1 MQSSTCQIQHLVSI
15 TDNSDHSLRGFM
27 HLHVL
32 AFNSHLFI
40 ILINTSN
47 PLHLFNGFAIRT
59 ICLYTFWL
67 WLHLIKLCKW
77 IHVKSN
83 THTWHINSRLGN
95 TSYIMLNWLKSS
107 YKLITYLCILSW
119 DRSTVQYSNVNK
131 KWHITF
137 SRRFYPKRL
146 TIAVRLYIF
155 ISMCF
160 PWESNP
166 QPFALLTQCSTTEPH
181 RNIT

>member
-1 MQSSTCQIQHLVSI
+1 MYYFPAIQKLNTQSVTVAPVLLRGFHGFRSRLVLIMQSPTCQIQHLISI
-15 TDNSDHSLRGFM
+15 TENSDHSLRGFM
-27 HLHVL
+27 HFHLL

-47 PLHLFNGFAIRT
+47 PLHLFNGFANRT

-83 THTWHINSRLGN
+83 THTWHINSRLGS
-95 TSYIMLNWLKSS
+95 TSYIMLNWLVVHVKSS

-119 DRSTVQYSNVNK
+119 DRRK
-131 KWHITF
+131 
-137 SRRFYPKRL
+137 
-146 TIAVRLYIF
+146 
-155 ISMCF
+155 
-160 PWESNP
+160 
-166 QPFALLTQCSTTEPH
+166 
-181 RNIT
+181 